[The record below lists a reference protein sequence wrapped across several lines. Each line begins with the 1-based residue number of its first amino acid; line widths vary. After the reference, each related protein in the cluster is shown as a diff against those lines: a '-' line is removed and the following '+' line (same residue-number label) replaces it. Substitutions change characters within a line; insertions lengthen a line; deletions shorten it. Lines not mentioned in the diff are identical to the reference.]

1 MTNEEIF
8 AAEEPFRLHAY
19 RKNELALM
27 YFPDLCK
34 ESAGKNLRRWIKN
47 CKELYTKMV
56 EEGYDKNRKFY
67 LRREVE
73 LIVEYLGLP

>member
-1 MTNEEIF
+1 MNNEIF
-8 AAEEPFRLHAY
+8 AMDEPFHLHAY

-34 ESAGKNLRRWIKN
+34 QSAGKNLRRWIKN
-47 CKELYTKMV
+47 CTELYS
-56 EEGYDKNRKFY
+56 ELQAEGYDKNRKFY

-73 LIVEYLGLP
+73 LIVHYLGLP

>member
-1 MTNEEIF
+1 MNNEIF
-8 AAEEPFRLHAY
+8 AVEEPFHLRAY

-34 ESAGKNLRRWIKN
+34 ESAGKNLRRWIQN
-47 CKELYTKMV
+47 CTELYTKLQS
-56 EEGYDKNRKFY
+56 EGYDKNRKFY

-73 LIVEYLGLP
+73 LIVHYLGLP

>member
-1 MTNEEIF
+1 MTNNEIF
-8 AAEEPFRLHAY
+8 AEEEPFHLHAY
-19 RKNELALM
+19 RKNELAML

-34 ESAGKNLRRWIKN
+34 QSAGRNLRRWINN
-47 CKELYTKMV
+47 CQELHQKLTDQ
-56 EEGYDKNRKFY
+56 GFDKNRKFY